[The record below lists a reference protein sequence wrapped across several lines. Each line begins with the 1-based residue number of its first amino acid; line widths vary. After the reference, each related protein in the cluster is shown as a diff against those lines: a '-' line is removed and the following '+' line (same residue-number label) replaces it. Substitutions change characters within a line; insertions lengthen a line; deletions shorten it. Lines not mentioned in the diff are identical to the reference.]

1 MSRKSL
7 SLLVVCGF
15 VLGFSVAHAQVPV
28 DAPGPVVIAPMA
40 SEAGSAAPATV
51 TTTTTTTVAPA
62 DAIPDPL
69 ANPVKALDAAK
80 DAKQKG
86 WAYFLLFCAV
96 MLTVTLTRA
105 AAKWPTAPVLS
116 QIAKHKTV
124 ILVVTCGG
132 FVSAAAFNALALGGD
147 WMAVAYAGGGA
158 LLTFVTA
165 GAKAP
170 TA

>member
-15 VLGFSVAHAQVPV
+15 VLGFGIAHADDAGVTVIPAMV
-28 DAPGPVVIAPMA
+28 DASV
-40 SEAGSAAPATV
+40 SEAAPATV
-51 TTTTTTTVAPA
+51 TTTTTTVAPQKPA

-69 ANPVKALDAAK
+69 ANPVQAYDALK
-80 DAKQKG
+80 DAKKKDWG
-86 WAYFLLFCAV
+86 YFLLFCGV
-96 MLTVTLTRA
+96 MLTATLTRA

-124 ILVVTCGG
+124 ILVVTCAG

-147 WMAVAYAGGGA
+147 WLAVAKTAA
-158 LLTFVTA
+158 AAMLTFVLPSPKPNA
-165 GAKAP
+165 
-170 TA
+170 